1 MDAMR
6 SPRTWLVPLVIAVIQ
21 VVGSTGA
28 RYQHPDVG
36 WRELD
41 WFAYLLLVAGPL
53 ALLARRLHPYT
64 VLLIVLAVTIVYPL
78 AGFGFGPIFLSLVVA
93 FLAAATQG
101 SRWLTYPLPFLG
113 WAAVMWGVPWLRG
126 ENPPPSIAVT
136 ATAAWLLVLVGV
148 AEAIRQRRVALE
160 ARRQRRA
167 SIAREAQTD
176 RERRETEARLALARE
191 LHDVLAH
198 SLSMIN
204 VQSSVALELLDDQ
217 PEGARPA
224 LAAIKEASRQA
235 ISDVHSLVAALRTE
249 AGVPV
254 APTPGVTDLD
264 ALVAT
269 ARAAGLTVN
278 TRVHGSVVPLP
289 AVVDVAAGR
298 IVQEALTNVA
308 RHSSAIEAIVTVGYH
323 ADTIDVTVEDPGP
336 ARLRAAMSGGTG
348 IAGMR
353 ERVRAL
359 NGSLT
364 AQTAADGGFV
374 VRAQL
379 PLAPQ

>member
-1 MDAMR
+1 MDVMR
-6 SPRTWLVPLVIAVIQ
+6 GPRTWLVPLVIAAIQ
-21 VVGSTGA
+21 VVGSTGS
-28 RYQHPDVG
+28 RYQHPDTG
-36 WRELD
+36 WRALD

-53 ALLARRLHPYT
+53 ALLARSRYPYA
-64 VLLIVLAVTIVYPL
+64 VLVIVLAVTVTYPL
-78 AGFGFGPIFLSLVVA
+78 AGFGFGPIFISLVVA

-101 SRWLTYPLPFLG
+101 PRWLTYPLPFLG
-113 WAAVMWGVPWLRG
+113 WAAVMWGVPWIRG
-126 ENPPPSIAVT
+126 DSPPPSIAVT

-148 AEAIRQRRVALE
+148 AEAIRQRRLALE

-167 SIAREAQTD
+167 SITREAQTD
-176 RERRETEARLALARE
+176 RERRDTEARLALARE

-204 VQSSVALELLDDQ
+204 VQSSVALELLDEQ
-217 PEGARPA
+217 PGGAGPA

-235 ISDVHSLVAALRTE
+235 ISDVHSLVAALRTD

-254 APTPGVTDLD
+254 APTSGVTDLD

-269 ARAAGLTVN
+269 ARAAGLTVS
-278 TRVHGSVVPLP
+278 TRVQGSPHALP
-289 AVVDVAAGR
+289 AVLDVAAGR

-308 RHSSAIEAIVTVGYH
+308 RHSSAAEAAVTVEYQGE
-323 ADTIDVTVEDPGP
+323 AVDVAVEDPGP
-336 ARLRAAMSGGTG
+336 ARLGATASGGTG

-359 NGSLT
+359 GGSLT
-364 AQTAADGGFV
+364 AHTRADGSFA
-374 VRAQL
+374 VRARL
-379 PLAPQ
+379 PLGGQ

>member
-53 ALLARRLHPYT
+53 ALLARRRHPYA

-78 AGFGFGPIFLSLVVA
+78 AGFGFGPIFISLVVA

-101 SRWLTYPLPFLG
+101 PRWLTYPLPFLG

-148 AEAIRQRRVALE
+148 AEAIRQRRAALE

-254 APTPGVTDLD
+254 TPTPGVTDLD

-308 RHSSAIEAIVTVGYH
+308 RHSSAIEAVVTVGYH

-374 VRAQL
+374 VSAQL

>member
-1 MDAMR
+1 MR
-6 SPRTWLVPLVIAVIQ
+6 RPRTWLVPLVVAAIQ
-21 VVGSTGA
+21 VVGSTGSHH
-28 RYQHPDVG
+28 QHPDTG

-41 WFAYLLLVAGPL
+41 WFAYLLLVGGPL
-53 ALLARRLHPYT
+53 ALLARGRYPYA
-64 VLLIVLAVTIVYPL
+64 VLLVVMAVTVSYPL
-78 AGFGFGPIFLSLVVA
+78 AGFGFGPIFLALVVA

-101 SRWLTYPLPFLG
+101 PRWLTYPLPFLG
-113 WAAVMWGVPWLRG
+113 WAAVMWGVPWIRG
-126 ENPPPSIAVT
+126 DNPPPSIALT
-136 ATAAWLLVLVGV
+136 ATAAWLLVLVGI
-148 AEAIRQRRVALE
+148 AEAIRQRRVAVE

-167 SIAREAQTD
+167 AIAREAQTE
-176 RERRETEARLALARE
+176 RERRETEARLSLARE

-204 VQSSVALELLDDQ
+204 VQSSVALELLDEQ
-217 PEGARPA
+217 PSGARPA
-224 LAAIKEASRQA
+224 LTAIKEASRQA

-249 AGVPV
+249 TGVPV

-269 ARAAGLTVN
+269 ARAAGLTVR
-278 TRVHGSVVPLP
+278 TQVVGEPRPLP

-308 RHSSAIEAIVTVGYH
+308 RHSESTEGVVTVEYR
-323 ADTIDVTVEDPGP
+323 ADGIDVAVEDPGP
-336 ARLRAAMSGGTG
+336 ARLRATTSGGTG

-359 NGSLT
+359 GGSLT
-364 AQTAADGGFV
+364 AGPLPNGGFA
-374 VRAQL
+374 VRAVL
-379 PLAPQ
+379 PT

>member
-53 ALLARRLHPYT
+53 ALLARRLHPYA

-167 SIAREAQTD
+167 SIAREKSC
-176 RERRETEARLALARE
+176 RRVCRRCW
-191 LHDVLAH
+191 
-198 SLSMIN
+198 
-204 VQSSVALELLDDQ
+204 
-217 PEGARPA
+217 G
-224 LAAIKEASRQA
+224 
-235 ISDVHSLVAALRTE
+235 
-249 AGVPV
+249 
-254 APTPGVTDLD
+254 
-264 ALVAT
+264 
-269 ARAAGLTVN
+269 
-278 TRVHGSVVPLP
+278 
-289 AVVDVAAGR
+289 
-298 IVQEALTNVA
+298 
-308 RHSSAIEAIVTVGYH
+308 
-323 ADTIDVTVEDPGP
+323 
-336 ARLRAAMSGGTG
+336 
-348 IAGMR
+348 
-353 ERVRAL
+353 
-359 NGSLT
+359 
-364 AQTAADGGFV
+364 
-374 VRAQL
+374 
-379 PLAPQ
+379 